1 MCLCVSADLQQYE
14 VEDFIAEL
22 MDQEFNTVVDDGS
35 LPQVHTHKD
44 NSNNSVS
51 FLNPVFKMHSSSLYL
66 SLLWR
71 KVNRRDQRLHFSFS
85 AWIWCYNKSSMFM
98 TCLHVNSGCLYHLP
112 ASWCQ
117 HYICVVLLTSSSV
130 SSVGRARHEFIG
142 SSSRQENI

>member
-1 MCLCVSADLQQYE
+1 MSADLQQYE

-35 LPQVHTHKD
+35 LPQVHKD

-85 AWIWCYNKSSMFM
+85 AWI
-98 TCLHVNSGCLYHLP
+98 
-112 ASWCQ
+112 
-117 HYICVVLLTSSSV
+117 
-130 SSVGRARHEFIG
+130 
-142 SSSRQENI
+142 

>member
-35 LPQVHTHKD
+35 LPQVHTH
-44 NSNNSVS
+44 SVS

-85 AWIWCYNKSSMFM
+85 AWI
-98 TCLHVNSGCLYHLP
+98 
-112 ASWCQ
+112 
-117 HYICVVLLTSSSV
+117 
-130 SSVGRARHEFIG
+130 
-142 SSSRQENI
+142 

>member
-1 MCLCVSADLQQYE
+1 MCVSWPAAVRSRGLHRW
-14 VEDFIAEL
+14 A
-22 MDQEFNTVVDDGS
+22 DGS
-35 LPQVHTHKD
+35 GVQYSGGWWEFTTGTHTHKD